1 MIEFFTM
8 GAPSPRKVSIML
20 EEVGLPYEWHWVNA
34 YAGEHKQPAFLA
46 KSPNGRLPAMIDHDA
61 PDGPLLLWESAAML
75 IYLAEK
81 TGLFLPASGAQRY
94 HVLKWASFQATHAP
108 YLGNAHWYRL
118 LSPEAEPYSINR
130 FIKEARRIY
139 TLLDEELARMRTISF
154 VDTLE
159 IEHEN
164 IKFSGVERPCALVE
178 LCQRFVGTYIIKSRN
193 RSFEHGARIGRGSV
207 GCRHGRGC
215 LQRNGRSTHKQQV
228 SKYLHCHTPKLAVRL
243 TQPSKRKGFLVQS
256 WLALVPGKRRLRP
269 AASRFFEGDQND
281 L

>member
-139 TLLDEELARMRTISF
+139 TLLDEELATRPYLAGADYSIADISF
-154 VDTLE
+154 FPW
-159 IEHEN
+159 IEYHQWQGQDMADYPHLSAW
-164 IKFSGVERPCALVE
+164 FDRV
-178 LCQRFVGTYIIKSRN
+178 
-193 RSFEHGARIGRGSV
+193 GARPAVQRGRCIPYPQTEYGDSPES
-207 GCRHGRGC
+207 RAAQARIEA
-215 LQRNGRSTHKQQV
+215 LMADPARFP
-228 SKYLHCHTPKLAVRL
+228 TPQ
-243 TQPSKRKGFLVQS
+243 T
-256 WLALVPGKRRLRP
+256 
-269 AASRFFEGDQND
+269 
-281 L
+281 